1 MSLLKSLS
9 IRAKLMLLIGP
20 LLAALV
26 VTDVRLLQSMSARIT
41 SFSHIEVLVTLTQLN
56 SNLAHEMQKERGMSA
71 GYLGSGGKSF
81 AQAIIKQRQLVDVRR
96 GEWEAYLR
104 ENSLVDY
111 PGVQQEIAAAEERLE
126 RLTSVRKSVTD
137 QTVELGEVLKF
148 YTGTIAHLLS
158 VPAQAAHYSEDAKA
172 TLSLSAYYSFLQGK
186 ERAGI
191 ERAVLSNAFGAD
203 QFNGAL
209 YPRFVRL
216 VSEQESHFREFAA
229 FTDDAGAAL
238 WERFNATEEV
248 AAVEQYRRIADSKST
263 TGGFGVKAPDW
274 FAASTAR
281 INKLKEIEDTLSS
294 ALISNAK
301 TGGVL
306 AQSEFFGM
314 LTIAISVI
322 AVSILL
328 VWLIVAMLVNQIR
341 EVVQGLIRVSDNLQL
356 DIPAVVHTDDELGEA
371 ARAFNSMQAQIADMI
386 RSIDSTSK
394 QLTLIAIQNHAT
406 ISLSTKGM
414 AQQQTETGSVVESVG
429 QLEIAARDIAVNI
442 HNMSEQTDSADTTIG
457 KSVGVVQES
466 VGKIASLDETMTSV
480 AGVIRELHGRSES
493 IGSVLSVIKAIAE
506 QTNLLALNAAIEAA
520 RAGEQGRGFAVVAD
534 EVRSLAQR
542 TQESTYEIEQIVSQF
557 QSQTQEAFKAVEGS
571 KDVVTGAVSLSG
583 ALSQELSLIRDAVAG
598 IRDMSDQIAA
608 AAEEQVQTNGEVSMR
623 AKNIFNISRHTAA
636 TGNFMR
642 KTAEEQ
648 RTLART
654 LQDQAERFSL

>member
-1 MSLLKSLS
+1 MSLIKSLS
-9 IRAKLMLLIGP
+9 IRAKLMLLIVP

-26 VTDVRLLQSMSARIT
+26 VTDVRLLQFMGSRIA

-81 AQAIIKQRQLVDVRR
+81 AQAIVKQRQLVDARR
-96 GEWEAYLR
+96 VDWEAYIR
-104 ENSLVDY
+104 EHSLKDY
-111 PGVQQEIAAAEERLE
+111 PSVEQEVKAAETRLE
-126 RLTSVRKSVTD
+126 RLASVRKSVTD
-137 QTVELGEVLKF
+137 QSVELGEVLKF

-172 TLSLSAYYSFLQGK
+172 TLNLSAYYSFLQGK

-191 ERAVLSNAFGAD
+191 ERAVLSNVFGAD

-209 YPRFVRL
+209 YSRFVHL
-216 VSEQESHFREFAA
+216 VAEQNSHFREFAA
-229 FTDDAGAAL
+229 FTDGDGVTL
-238 WERFNATEEV
+238 WDRFNGSEEV
-248 AAVEQYRRIADSKST
+248 AAVQKYRDIAHSKSA
-263 TGGFGVKAPDW
+263 TGGFGVKAADW

-281 INKLKEIEDTLSS
+281 INKLKEVEDTLS
-294 ALISNAK
+294 ATLVGNAK
-301 TGGVL
+301 AGGVL
-306 AQSEFFGM
+306 AQSEFVGM
-314 LTIAISVI
+314 LTIAIAVV

-328 VWLIVAMLVNQIR
+328 VWLVVAMLVNQVR
-341 EVVQGLIRVSDNLQL
+341 EVVQGLKRVSDNLKL
-356 DIPAVVHTDDELGEA
+356 DVPALVHTDDELGEA

-386 RSIDSTSK
+386 RSIDTTSK

-414 AQQQTETGSVVESVG
+414 KQQQTETESVVESVG

-542 TQESTYEIEQIVSQF
+542 TQESTHEIEQIVSQF

-583 ALSQELSLIRDAVAG
+583 TLSQELSMIRDAVAG

-623 AKNIFNISRHTAA
+623 TKNIFNISRHTAA

-648 RTLART
+648 RSLART

>member
-1 MSLLKSLS
+1 MSLIKSLS
-9 IRAKLMLLIGP
+9 IRAKLMLLIVP

-26 VTDVRLLQSMSARIT
+26 LTDVRLLQSMSARIT

-71 GYLGSGGKSF
+71 GYLGSGGSSF
-81 AQAIIKQRQLVDVRR
+81 AQAIVKQRQLVDARR
-96 GEWEAYLR
+96 ADWEAYIR
-104 ENSLVDY
+104 DHSLKDY
-111 PGVQQEIAAAEERLE
+111 PGVQQEIKAAEKRLE
-126 RLTSVRKSVTD
+126 RLASVRKSVTE
-137 QTVELGEVLKF
+137 QSVELGEVLKF

-172 TLSLSAYYSFLQGK
+172 TLDLSAYYSFLQGK

-209 YPRFVRL
+209 YSRFVHL
-216 VSEQESHFREFAA
+216 VAEQESHFREFAA
-229 FTDDAGAAL
+229 FTDDDGATL
-238 WERFNATEEV
+238 WEGFNASAEV
-248 AAVEQYRRIADSKST
+248 VAVQKYRDIAHRQSG
-263 TGGFGVKAPDW
+263 TGGFGVKAADW

-281 INKLKEIEDTLSS
+281 INKLKEVEDTLSA

-301 TGGVL
+301 AGGTL
-306 AQSEFFGM
+306 AQSEFVGM
-314 LTIAISVI
+314 LTIAVAVI

-328 VWLIVAMLVNQIR
+328 VWLVVAMLVNQIR
-341 EVVQGLIRVSDNLQL
+341 EVVQGLKRVSDNLQL
-356 DIPAVVHTDDELGEA
+356 DVPAMIHTDDELGEA

-386 RSIDSTSK
+386 HSIDSTSK
-394 QLTLIAIQNHAT
+394 QLSLIAIQNHAT

-414 AQQQTETGSVVESVG
+414 KQQQTETESVVESVG

-493 IGSVLSVIKAIAE
+493 IGSVLSVIKASAE

-583 ALSQELSLIRDAVAG
+583 TLSQELSLIRDAVAD

-608 AAEEQVQTNGEVSMR
+608 AAEEQVQTNGEVSTR

-648 RTLART
+648 RALART
-654 LQDQAERFSL
+654 LQEQAERFSL

>member
-1 MSLLKSLS
+1 MSPIKSLS
-9 IRAKLMLLIGP
+9 IRAKLMLLILP

-26 VTDVRLLQSMSARIT
+26 VTDVRLLQSMGSRIA

-71 GYLGSGGKSF
+71 GFLGSGGKSF
-81 AQAIIKQRQLVDVRR
+81 AQAIVKQRQLVDARR
-96 GEWEAYLR
+96 VDWEAYISDH
-104 ENSLVDY
+104 SLKDY
-111 PGVQQEIAAAEERLE
+111 PGVEQEIKAAEKRLE
-126 RLTSVRKSVTD
+126 RLASVRKSVTD
-137 QTVELGEVLKF
+137 QSVELGEVLKF

-172 TLSLSAYYSFLQGK
+172 TLSLAAYYSFLQGK

-203 QFNGAL
+203 QFNGTL

-229 FTDDAGAAL
+229 FTDDDGATL
-238 WERFNATEEV
+238 WERFNVSAEV
-248 AAVEQYRRIADSKST
+248 VAVQKYRDIAHRQSG
-263 TGGFGVKAPDW
+263 TGGFGVKAADW

-281 INKLKEIEDTLSS
+281 INKLKEVEDTLSA

-301 TGGVL
+301 AGGTL
-306 AQSEFFGM
+306 AQSEFVGM
-314 LTIAISVI
+314 LTIAVTVI

-328 VWLIVAMLVNQIR
+328 VWLVVAMLVNQIR
-341 EVVQGLIRVSDNLQL
+341 EVVQGLKRVSDNLQL
-356 DIPAVVHTDDELGEA
+356 DVPAMIHTDDELGEA

-386 RSIDSTSK
+386 HSIDSTSK
-394 QLTLIAIQNHAT
+394 QLSLIAIQNHAT

-414 AQQQTETGSVVESVG
+414 KQQQTETESVVESVG

-442 HNMSEQTDSADTTIG
+442 HNMSEQTDSADNTIG
-457 KSVGVVQES
+457 KSVGVVQEN

-493 IGSVLSVIKAIAE
+493 IGSVLGVIKAIAE

-542 TQESTYEIEQIVSQF
+542 TQESTHEIEQIVSQF

-583 ALSQELSLIRDAVAG
+583 TLSQELSLIRDAVAD

-608 AAEEQVQTNGEVSMR
+608 AAEEQVQTNGEVSTR

-648 RTLART
+648 RALART
-654 LQDQAERFSL
+654 LQEHAERFSL

>member
-1 MSLLKSLS
+1 MSLIKSLS
-9 IRAKLMLLIGP
+9 IRAKLMLLIVP

-26 VTDVRLLQSMSARIT
+26 VTGVRLLQFMGSRIA

-81 AQAIIKQRQLVDVRR
+81 AQAIVKQRQLVDARR
-96 GEWEAYLR
+96 VDWEAYIR
-104 ENSLVDY
+104 EHSLKDY
-111 PGVQQEIAAAEERLE
+111 PSVEQEVKAAETRLE
-126 RLTSVRKSVTD
+126 RLASVRKSVTD
-137 QTVELGEVLKF
+137 QSVELGEVLKF

-172 TLSLSAYYSFLQGK
+172 TLNLSAYYSFLQGK

-191 ERAVLSNAFGAD
+191 ERAVLSNVFGAD

-209 YPRFVRL
+209 YSRFVHL
-216 VSEQESHFREFAA
+216 VAEQNSHFREFAA
-229 FTDDAGAAL
+229 FTDGDGVTL
-238 WERFNATEEV
+238 WDRFNGSEEV
-248 AAVEQYRRIADSKST
+248 AAVQKYRDIAHSKSA
-263 TGGFGVKAPDW
+263 TGGFGVKAADW

-281 INKLKEIEDTLSS
+281 INKLKEVEDTLS
-294 ALISNAK
+294 ATLVGNAK
-301 TGGVL
+301 AGGVL
-306 AQSEFFGM
+306 AQSEFVGM
-314 LTIAISVI
+314 LTIAIAVV

-328 VWLIVAMLVNQIR
+328 VWLVVAMLVNQVR
-341 EVVQGLIRVSDNLQL
+341 EVVQGLKRVSDNLKL
-356 DIPAVVHTDDELGEA
+356 DVPALVHTDDELGEA

-386 RSIDSTSK
+386 RSIDTTSK

-414 AQQQTETGSVVESVG
+414 KQQQTETESVVESVG

-542 TQESTYEIEQIVSQF
+542 TQESTHEIEQIVSQF

-583 ALSQELSLIRDAVAG
+583 TLSQELSMIRDAVAG

-623 AKNIFNISRHTAA
+623 TKNIFNISRHTAA

-648 RTLART
+648 RSLART

>member
-1 MSLLKSLS
+1 MSLIKSLS
-9 IRAKLMLLIGP
+9 IRAKLLLLIGP

-26 VTDVRLLQSMSARIT
+26 LTDIRLLQSMSARIT
-41 SFSHIEVLVTLTQLN
+41 SFSHIEVLVTLTRLN

-71 GYLGSGGKSF
+71 GYLGSGGNSF
-81 AQAIIKQRQLVDVRR
+81 AQAIVKQRQLVDTRR
-96 GEWEAYLR
+96 VDWESYIR
-104 ENSLVDY
+104 DHSLKDY
-111 PGVQQEIAAAEERLE
+111 PGVQQEIEAAEKRLE
-126 RLTSVRKSVTD
+126 RLASMRKSVTD
-137 QTVELGEVLKF
+137 QSVELGEVLKF

-172 TLSLSAYYSFLQGK
+172 TLDLSAYYSFLQGK

-203 QFNGAL
+203 QFKGAL
-209 YPRFVRL
+209 YSRFVHL
-216 VSEQESHFREFAA
+216 VAEQESHFREFAA
-229 FTDDAGAAL
+229 FTDGEGAAL
-238 WERFNATEEV
+238 WERFNASEEV
-248 AAVEQYRRIADSKST
+248 TEVERYRDTAHRQSA
-263 TGGFGVKAPDW
+263 TGGFGVKAADW
-274 FAASTAR
+274 FAASTER
-281 INKLKEIEDTLSS
+281 INKLKEVEDTLSG
-294 ALISNAK
+294 ALINNAK
-301 TGGVL
+301 AGGVL
-306 AQSEFFGM
+306 AQSEFVGM
-314 LTIAISVI
+314 LTIAV
-322 AVSILL
+322 AVVAISILL

-341 EVVQGLIRVSDNLQL
+341 EVVQGLKRVSDNLQL
-356 DIPAVVHTDDELGEA
+356 DTPAIIHTDDELGAA

-394 QLTLIAIQNHAT
+394 QLSLIAIQNHAT

-414 AQQQTETGSVVESVG
+414 KQQQTETESVVESVG

-583 ALSQELSLIRDAVAG
+583 TLSQELSMIRDAVAG

-608 AAEEQVQTNGEVSMR
+608 AAEEQVQTNGEVSTR
-623 AKNIFNISRHTAA
+623 TKNIFNISRHTAA

-648 RTLART
+648 RALART
-654 LQDQAERFSL
+654 LQDQAERFVL

>member
-1 MSLLKSLS
+1 MSLIKSLS
-9 IRAKLMLLIGP
+9 IRAKLMLLIVP

-26 VTDVRLLQSMSARIT
+26 VTDVRLLQSMGSRIA

-81 AQAIIKQRQLVDVRR
+81 AQAIVKQRQLVDARR
-96 GEWEAYLR
+96 VDWEAYIR
-104 ENSLVDY
+104 DHSLKDY
-111 PGVQQEIAAAEERLE
+111 PGVEREIKAAEKRLE
-126 RLTSVRKSVTD
+126 RLASVRKSVTD
-137 QTVELGEVLKF
+137 QSVELGEVLKF

-172 TLSLSAYYSFLQGK
+172 TLNLSAYYSFLQGK

-209 YPRFVRL
+209 YSRFVHL
-216 VSEQESHFREFAA
+216 VAEQESHFREFAA
-229 FTDDAGAAL
+229 FTDDDGATL
-238 WERFNATEEV
+238 WERFNVSEEV
-248 AAVEQYRRIADSKST
+248 AAVQKYRDIAHSNAMA
-263 TGGFGVKAPDW
+263 GGFGVKAADW

-281 INKLKEIEDTLSS
+281 INKLKEVEDTLSA

-301 TGGVL
+301 AGGVL
-306 AQSEFFGM
+306 ARSEFVGM
-314 LTIAISVI
+314 LTIAISVV

-328 VWLIVAMLVNQIR
+328 VWLVVSMLVNQIR
-341 EVVQGLIRVSDNLQL
+341 EVVQGLKRVSDNLQL
-356 DIPAVVHTDDELGEA
+356 DIPAIVHTDDELGEA
-371 ARAFNSMQAQIADMI
+371 ARAFNSMQAQIVDMI
-386 RSIDSTSK
+386 RSIDTTSK
-394 QLTLIAIQNHAT
+394 QLSLIAIQNHAT

-414 AQQQTETGSVVESVG
+414 KQQQTETESVVESVG

-542 TQESTYEIEQIVSQF
+542 TQESTYEIEQIVNQF

-583 ALSQELSLIRDAVAG
+583 TLSQELSMIRDAVAG

-623 AKNIFNISRHTAA
+623 TKNIFNISRHTAA

-648 RTLART
+648 RSLART